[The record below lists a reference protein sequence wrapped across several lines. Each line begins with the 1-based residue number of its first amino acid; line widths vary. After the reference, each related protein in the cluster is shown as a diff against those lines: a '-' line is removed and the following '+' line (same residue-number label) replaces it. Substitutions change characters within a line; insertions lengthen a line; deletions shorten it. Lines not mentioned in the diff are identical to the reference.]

1 MIFTSLLPVSSTFS
15 TFSDFFDKKVRFLKF
30 LEHEFSTFFY
40 FRKNKISS
48 KNPSFGADMNESD
61 KKFSVYQARVV
72 LQYLNDQVYQQTDRV
87 KLIEDNLSQCQR

>member
-1 MIFTSLLPVSSTFS
+1 MKFQHFFIFE
-15 TFSDFFDKKVRFLKF
+15 KK
-30 LEHEFSTFFY
+30 
-40 FRKNKISS
+40 KISS

>member
-1 MIFTSLLPVSSTFS
+1 MNFQHFLFS
-15 TFSDFFDKKVRFLKF
+15 KKNQFKKSDFGG
-30 LEHEFSTFFY
+30 T
-40 FRKNKISS
+40 
-48 KNPSFGADMNESD
+48 MNESD

>member
-1 MIFTSLLPVSSTFS
+1 
-15 TFSDFFDKKVRFLKF
+15 
-30 LEHEFSTFFY
+30 
-40 FRKNKISS
+40 
-48 KNPSFGADMNESD
+48 MNESD

>member
-1 MIFTSLLPVSSTFS
+1 MNFQHFL
-15 TFSDFFDKKVRFLKF
+15 FLKKINQF
-30 LEHEFSTFFY
+30 KKSEFGGT
-40 FRKNKISS
+40 
-48 KNPSFGADMNESD
+48 MNESD